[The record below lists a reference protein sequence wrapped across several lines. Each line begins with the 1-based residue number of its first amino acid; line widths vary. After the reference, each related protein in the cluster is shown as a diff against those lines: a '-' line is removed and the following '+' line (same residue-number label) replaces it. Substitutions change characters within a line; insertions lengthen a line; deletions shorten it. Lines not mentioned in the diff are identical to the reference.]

1 MSFSLIG
8 SIVDVITLIMA
19 TLGLPGLFL
28 LMADESFGIPP
39 IPSEVILPFA
49 GFLVAD
55 GTYSFGA
62 ALSVSLAGGLVGA
75 FIAYAIGRWWRSHL
89 VGLGIGQLRLREND
103 LARVD
108 GWFTKHGEM
117 TVALARFVPFFRSY
131 VSYPAGT
138 ARMDPTRFG
147 LYTLLGTIPWNIG
160 LIYAG
165 FVLRSHWT
173 EIVTYVDPFNYL
185 FAALIALGVLY
196 LVLIAAGV
204 LKQGWPPRRVHRE
217 VGVAGT
223 APGTT
228 EHPPAGPA
236 P

>member
-8 SIVDVITLIMA
+8 SIVDVITLIMG
-19 TLGLPGLFL
+19 TLGLPGLFV

-55 GTYSFGA
+55 GAYSFGA
-62 ALSVSLAGGLVGA
+62 AFVVSVVGGLVGA

-89 VGLGIGQLRLREND
+89 VGLGVGQLRLRADD

-108 GWFTKHGEM
+108 GWFARHGEV
-117 TVALARFVPFFRSY
+117 TVTLTRFVPFFRSY
-131 VSYPAGT
+131 ISYPAGT
-138 ARMDPTRFG
+138 ARMSPTRFG
-147 LYTLLGTIPWNIG
+147 LYTLLGTAPWNLG

-165 FVLRSHWT
+165 FVLRSNWSL
-173 EIVTYVDPFNYL
+173 IVTYVQPFDYL
-185 FAALIALGVLY
+185 FAALIGVGVLY
-196 LVLIAAGV
+196 LALIATGV
-204 LKQGWPPRRVHRE
+204 LEQGWPPRRARR
-217 VGVAGT
+217 GVAPTSTG
-223 APGTT
+223 ASA
-228 EHPPAGPA
+228 EPPPVGPA

>member
-8 SIVDVITLIMA
+8 SLVDIITVIMA
-19 TLGLPGLFL
+19 TLGLPGLFV

-62 ALSVSLAGGLVGA
+62 ALAVSLAGGLVGA
-75 FIAYAIGRWWRSHL
+75 FIAYAIGRWWRSRL
-89 VGLGIGQLRLREND
+89 VGLGVGRLRLREND

-108 GWFTKHGEM
+108 GWFTQHGEV
-117 TVALARFVPFFRSY
+117 TVTLARFVPFFRSY
-131 VSYPAGT
+131 ISYPAGT
-138 ARMDPTRFG
+138 ARMNPTRFG
-147 LYTLLGTIPWNIG
+147 LYTLVGTIPWNLG

-173 EIVTYVDPFNYL
+173 VIITYVDPFDYL
-185 FAALIALGVLY
+185 FAALIGLGVLY

-204 LKQGWPPRRVHRE
+204 LEQGWPPRRVHRGLGT
-217 VGVAGT
+217 VGAS
-223 APGTT
+223 PGGA
-228 EHPPAGPA
+228 EPPPAGPA

>member
-1 MSFSLIG
+1 MSFSLIE

-19 TLGLPGLFL
+19 TLGLPGLFV

-75 FIAYAIGRWWRSHL
+75 FIAYAIGRWWRSRL
-89 VGLGIGQLRLREND
+89 VGLGVGRLRLREND

-108 GWFTKHGEM
+108 TWFTMHGEV

-131 VSYPAGT
+131 ISYPAGT
-138 ARMDPTRFG
+138 ARMSPTRFG

-173 EIVTYVDPFNYL
+173 EIVTYVEPFDYL
-185 FAALIALGVLY
+185 FAALIGVGVLY

-204 LKQGWPPRRVHRE
+204 LDQGWPPRRVRRD
-217 VGVAGT
+217 VPATGR
-223 APGTT
+223 APGGTDP
-228 EHPPAGPA
+228 PPAGPA